1 MKTIL
6 LFSDMDRTVIPNG
19 DADESPQARQRFS
32 RLASHPGIDLAYVT
46 GRDRQLVESA
56 IDQYDLPAPVAA
68 ICDVGATLY
77 HVHGGVWEPDRRWET
92 QIGHEWKGYAHDDVT
107 RLLADIHPKQFYLQP
122 PEKQSRFKISYFADI
137 SLDIDRLRKQV
148 AGMLDQKGIPANII
162 CSVDTAENV
171 HLLDILP
178 PRANKLLAIQFLIRQ
193 QGLDEN
199 QVVFSGDSGNDLD
212 VLTSG
217 MQAILVGNA
226 ADDIRQT
233 AIEQLTRKAQSER
246 LYLAKGQFKGMNGN
260 YAAGVLEGMAHFFPE
275 TASWF

>member
-19 DADESPQARQRFS
+19 DADESAQARQHFS
-32 RLASHPGIDLAYVT
+32 RLVSHPGFNLVYVT

-56 IDQYDLPAPVAA
+56 INQYDLPAPVAA
-68 ICDVGATLY
+68 ICDVGATVY
-77 HVHGGVWEPDRRWET
+77 HIHEGVWEPDHGWET
-92 QIGHEWKGYAHDDVT
+92 QIGNEWKGYAHDDVT
-107 RLLADIHPKQFYLQP
+107 RLLADIHPKKFYLQP
-122 PEKQSRFKISYFADI
+122 PEKQSRFKISYFADR
-137 SLDIDRLRKQV
+137 SLDIDRLREQV
-148 AGMLDQKGIPANII
+148 TGTLDQKGIPANII

-171 HLLDILP
+171 NLLDILP
-178 PRANKLLAIQFLIRQ
+178 PRANKLLAIQFLIQ
-193 QGLDEN
+193 QEGLNEN

-226 ADDIRQT
+226 ADDIRKT
-233 AIEQLTRKAQSER
+233 AIAQLTRKAQPDR

-260 YAAGVLEGMAHFFPE
+260 YAAGVLEGVAHFFPE
-275 TASWF
+275 TTSWF

>member
-1 MKTIL
+1 M
-6 LFSDMDRTVIPNG
+6 IPNG
-19 DADESPQARQRFS
+19 DADESPQARQHFS
-32 RLASHPGIDLAYVT
+32 RLASHPDIDLVYVT

-77 HVHGGVWEPDRRWET
+77 HIHGGVWEPDGRWKT
-92 QIGHEWKGYAHDDVT
+92 QIGRDWTGYANDDVT
-107 RLLADIHPKQFYLQP
+107 RLLADIHPKHFYLQP

-137 SLDIDRLRKQV
+137 SLDMDRLCEQV

-162 CSVDTAENV
+162 CSVDTAEHV

-226 ADDIRQT
+226 ANAIRKT
-233 AIEQLTRKAQSER
+233 AIAQLTRKGKLER

-260 YAAGVLEGMAHFFPE
+260 YAAGVLEGVAHFFPE
-275 TASWF
+275 TASWL